1 MMNERRVVITG
12 MGTVSPFGPGV
23 KCLWENLLR
32 GHSAVQI
39 MPDMQELG
47 GLRSCVA
54 AIVPAVDAGVIPR
67 KKRRFMSPMS
77 VYSTIA
83 ALEAIAMA
91 DLSED
96 QITDRRAGLCLA
108 STMGSTAES
117 EAFFQELNRSG
128 SIENIKST
136 MFFKT
141 MNHSCAANTAQA
153 IGITGR
159 IVSPSAACASSN
171 LAVGLAYETIAAGN
185 QDVMVCGGTDEHHCL
200 APAVFDI
207 MNAASC
213 RYNSD
218 PQQTP
223 RPFDIDRD
231 GVVCAEG
238 AGVLILEE
246 MDHARRRNAEILAEI
261 IGFATFS
268 SPEDIANPDSQTIV
282 DCMEWSM
289 RQARLHAEEV
299 DYVNAHATA
308 TIQGDVAEAQ
318 AIGVAVG
325 NKVPVSSLKG
335 HFGHTM
341 AASGAIELIASIQMM
356 HYGILIP
363 TRNLVTPDPKCDVID
378 FVTIPRE
385 IGVDII
391 LKNSFA
397 LGGIN
402 STILVRR
409 DRND

>member
-1 MMNERRVVITG
+1 MDKRRVVITG
-12 MGTVSPFGPGV
+12 MGTVSPFGQGV
-23 KCLWENLLR
+23 KCLWEHLLN

-39 MPDMQELG
+39 VPKMQELG

-54 AIVPAVDAGVIPR
+54 ALVPDVDASVIPR

-77 VYSTIA
+77 VYSTVA
-83 ALEAIAMA
+83 ALEATAMA
-91 DLSED
+91 GLSED
-96 QITDRRAGLCLA
+96 RITDRGTGLCMA
-108 STMGSTAES
+108 STMGSTSES
-117 EAFFQELNRSG
+117 EAFFQEMNRSG

-153 IGITGR
+153 LGITGR
-159 IVSPSAACASSN
+159 IISPSAACASSN
-171 LAVGLAYETIAAGN
+171 LTVGLAFEMIAAGN
-185 QDVMVCGGTDEHHCL
+185 QDIMICGGSDEHHCL

-213 RYNSD
+213 KYNSE

-246 MDHARRRNAEILAEI
+246 MGHARRRNADILAEI

-268 SPEDIANPDSQTIV
+268 APENIANPDSQTIA
-282 DCMEWSM
+282 DCMECSM
-289 RQARLHAEEV
+289 NQAQVNADDV
-299 DYVNAHATA
+299 DYVSAHATA
-308 TIQGDVAEAQ
+308 TIQGDIAEAQ
-318 AIGVAVG
+318 AIGAVMG
-325 NKVPVSSLKG
+325 DKVPVSSLKG
-335 HFGHTM
+335 HLGHTM
-341 AASGAIELIASIQMM
+341 AASGAMELIASIRMM
-356 HYGILIP
+356 RYNILIP
-363 TRNLVTPDPKCDVID
+363 TRNLVTPDPECNMID
-378 FVTIPRE
+378 FVVMPRE
-385 IGVDII
+385 SEINII

-402 STILVRR
+402 SAILIRR
-409 DRND
+409 YRND

>member
-1 MMNERRVVITG
+1 MDKRRVAITG
-12 MGTVSPFGPGV
+12 MGTVSPFGSGV
-23 KCLWENLLR
+23 KCLWEHLLR
-32 GHSAVQI
+32 GDSAVQI

-54 AIVPAVDAGVIPR
+54 AIVPGVDASVIPR

-77 VYSTIA
+77 VYSTVA
-83 ALEAIAMA
+83 ALEAVEMA
-91 DLSED
+91 GLSED
-96 QITDRRAGLCLA
+96 QITDRGTGLCLA

-153 IGITGR
+153 LGITGR

-171 LAVGLAYETIAAGN
+171 LAIGLAYETIGAGT
-185 QDVMVCGGTDEHHCL
+185 QDTMVCGGTDEHHCL

-213 RYNSD
+213 RYNSE
-218 PQQTP
+218 PQKTP
-223 RPFDIDRD
+223 RPFDVDRD

-246 MDHARRRNAEILAEI
+246 MERARQRNAEILAEVV
-261 IGFATFS
+261 GFATFS
-268 SPEDIANPDSQTIV
+268 TPGNIANPDSQTMV
-282 DCMEWSM
+282 DCMECSM
-289 RQARLHAEEV
+289 RPARLHAEDV

-308 TIQGDVAEAQ
+308 TIQGDIAEAQ
-318 AIGVAVG
+318 AIGVVVG
-325 NKVPVSSLKG
+325 DKAPASSLKG
-335 HFGHTM
+335 HLGHTM
-341 AASGAIELIASIQMM
+341 AASGAMELIASIQMM

-363 TRNLVTPDPKCDVID
+363 TRNLVTPDPECNGID
-378 FVTIPRE
+378 FVITPRE
-385 IGVDII
+385 IEVNII

-402 STILVRR
+402 STILIRR

>member
-1 MMNERRVVITG
+1 MDKRRVVITG
-12 MGTVSPFGPGV
+12 MGTVSPFGQGV
-23 KCLWENLLR
+23 KCLWEHLLG
-32 GHSAVQI
+32 GHSAVKI
-39 MPDMQELG
+39 VPDMQELG
-47 GLRSCVA
+47 GLRSWVA
-54 AIVPAVDAGVIPR
+54 AIVPDVDASVISR

-77 VYSTIA
+77 IYSTIA
-83 ALEAIAMA
+83 ALEATEMA
-91 DLSED
+91 GLSED
-96 QITDRRAGLCLA
+96 RITDRGTGLCLA

-153 IGITGR
+153 LGITGR

-171 LAVGLAYETIAAGN
+171 LAVGLAFEMIAAGN
-185 QDVMVCGGTDEHHCL
+185 QDIMVCGGTEEHHCL

-213 RYNSD
+213 KYNSE
-218 PQQTP
+218 PQKTP

-246 MDHARRRNAEILAEI
+246 MEHARRRNADILAEI

-268 SPEDIANPDSQTIV
+268 APEHIANPDSQTIAY
-282 DCMEWSM
+282 CMECSIS
-289 RQARLHAEEV
+289 QARVHAEEV

-308 TIQGDVAEAQ
+308 TIQGDIAEAQ
-318 AIGVAVG
+318 AIGAVMG
-325 NKVPVSSLKG
+325 DKVPVSSLKG
-335 HFGHTM
+335 HLGHTM
-341 AASGAIELIASIQMM
+341 AASGAMELIASIQMM
-356 HYGILIP
+356 RNNILIP
-363 TRNLVTPDPKCDVID
+363 TRNLLTPDPECDVVD
-378 FVTIPRE
+378 FVVKPRE
-385 IGVDII
+385 IEVNII

-402 STILVRR
+402 SAILIRR
-409 DRND
+409 YRND